1 MPTREC
7 KKMRHSFTIS
17 LISIGLIFSFPVL
30 AQEKISSPA
39 DRCSQAKKNYVATE
53 QEWASVNAEVG
64 LMRGEIERLRDLRW
78 EIKTTLSI
86 LSEALKIVKEKGNLN
101 ETQRASFNSRI
112 PDQRGMVN
120 PDDTFTMSGLETGP
134 VKLIEAN
141 GMFSR
146 LLAWSEENIKKT
158 ETDLKEKEKKSHLL
172 SRRLAEFEGLVEK
185 ECKAAGAP
193 TPWEQGQPRVS
204 EDNIYQRY
212 VEREKMRQQEV
223 ESRQLADLDRLWL
236 KRAYPPHG
244 HYPYHLGYGSKAMLI
259 ELINVNKVTTCLRCY
274 PFGSPLQERQ
284 ILNELDRAATK
295 HEKLPCVGLLG
306 EYRIIQ
312 IYNDPTQCYSRV
324 TR

>member
-1 MPTREC
+1 
-7 KKMRHSFTIS
+7 MRALKFLVLTIS
-17 LISIGLIFSFPVL
+17 CFVVL
-30 AQEKISSPA
+30 AISSTALPQNKGPSPS
-39 DRCSQAKKNYVATE
+39 DRCSQVKSDYLATE

-78 EIKTTLSI
+78 EIKTTLSV
-86 LSEALKIVKEKGNLN
+86 LSEALKLVKEKGSLN
-101 ETQRASFNSRI
+101 ETQRASLNSRI
-112 PDQRGMVN
+112 HDQRGMVN

-141 GMFSR
+141 GMYRR
-146 LLAWSEENIKKT
+146 LLTWSEENIKKT
-158 ETDLKEKEKKSHLL
+158 ETDLKEKEEKSHLL

-185 ECKAAGAP
+185 ECKAAGTP

-244 HYPYHLGYGSKAMLI
+244 PYPYHLGYGSRAMLI

-274 PFGSPLQERQ
+274 SFGSPLQENQ

-295 HEKLPCVGLLG
+295 HERLPCVGLLG
-306 EYRIIQ
+306 EYKIIQ
-312 IYNDPTQCYSRV
+312 IYNDPTQCYSRM